1 MQPPELVALSVALGS
16 AATALPHPP
25 THTLGNVA
33 TNVGRTA
40 AASMEGAGVGPDESA
55 LEAQA
60 LSVKN
65 WFASGSPAE
74 ATLRAAARKLFGND
88 MTKAVHGYQNFIR
101 EGHRKLAEDLQ
112 RSDESPKLLYM
123 HNDID
128 DPSPAVLRAAF
139 EVHV

>member
-1 MQPPELVALSVALGS
+1 M
-16 AATALPHPP
+16 
-25 THTLGNVA
+25 
-33 TNVGRTA
+33 
-40 AASMEGAGVGPDESA
+40 GPDESA

-74 ATLRAAARKLFGND
+74 AALRAAARKLCGND
-88 MTKAVHGYQNFIR
+88 LTKAARWYQNFIR
-101 EGHRKLAEDLQ
+101 EGHRKLDDDLK
-112 RSDESPKLLYM
+112 RSDESPKLVYM

-128 DPSPAVLRAAF
+128 DPFPSVLRAAG